1 MLDLLPGWFTL
12 SKTKLINLA
21 NAMEILK
28 KREKTK
34 EKTKEK
40 VKGKENLYKSIF
52 LFSLNVEKLFHESV
66 GEVLE
71 KSMTKGEWYIRKH
84 V

>member
-40 VKGKENLYKSIF
+40 VKEKENLYKSIF
-52 LFSLNVEKLFHESV
+52 SLNGEKLFHESID
-66 GEVLE
+66 EVFE
-71 KSMTKGEWYIRKH
+71 KSMTKGGW
-84 V
+84 